1 MLFQQDYYSWLKIA
15 ENPEQQATSGAGGPA
30 IDPEVS
36 PTDIDLKIEDID
48 LAPEVDRGAGLGDA
62 ASVVRN
68 IARNINPER
77 LADVGVAGVA
87 GVAVTGAAVVV
98 ASPILAVAGATLAV
112 VVGGGALAVGFHDA
126 VLRAAVLR
134 NAAAD
139 ARGLGPAD
147 KSINNFWSKNNDKV
161 GKAVRK
167 ALEKGTVNPDPQVIE
182 IRAGSLLVKLRCHT
196 PRSFLQFD
204 RDYKSQKV
212 NQRLEEELSTVG
224 FEKKLTID
232 VENKEE
238 VEEKKKKLR
247 YVSLICEQKS

>member
-1 MLFQQDYYSWLKIA
+1 MA

-62 ASVVRN
+62 ASVLGN
-68 IARNINPER
+68 IARNVFASPF
-77 LADVGVAGVA
+77 LAIA
-87 GVAVTGAAVVV
+87 GAAV
-98 ASPILAVAGATLAV
+98 
-112 VVGGGALAVGFHDA
+112 GALAAFV
-126 VLRAAVLR
+126 RAA
-134 NAAAD
+134 A
-139 ARGLGPAD
+139 GGGGGPAN
-147 KSINNFWSKNNDKV
+147 KAINNFWSKNNDKV

-247 YVSLICEQKS
+247 YVSLICD